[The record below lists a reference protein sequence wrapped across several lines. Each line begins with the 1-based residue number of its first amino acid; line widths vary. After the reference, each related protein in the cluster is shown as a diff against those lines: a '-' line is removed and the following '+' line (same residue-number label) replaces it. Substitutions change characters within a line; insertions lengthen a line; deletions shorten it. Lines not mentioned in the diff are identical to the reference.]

1 MLTTNF
7 NPADLLAV
15 KSQLQEKK
23 WLIACLCAAW
33 CDTCET
39 YRAPFETLMRDHS
52 DKCFTWIDIEDH
64 AALVDELEIENFPT
78 ILIEYQDQ
86 VLFFGTMLPD
96 VGQLKRLILSLEN
109 TQASNAT
116 SSVSQ
121 QPKIF
126 EGMPSTWSL
135 RKQLLQQNLQQNPSA

>member
-7 NPADLLAV
+7 NLADLLAV

-33 CDTCET
+33 CDTCGS
-39 YRAPFETLMRDHS
+39 YRAPFEALMKNHP

-78 ILIEYQDQ
+78 ILIEYQDR

-96 VGQLKRLILSLEN
+96 VGQLNRLILALEN
-109 TQASNAT
+109 TQKANAASST
-116 SSVSQ
+116 PQ

-126 EGMPSTWSL
+126 EGMPSAWSL
-135 RKQLLQQNLQQNPSA
+135 RKQLLQQDSVA